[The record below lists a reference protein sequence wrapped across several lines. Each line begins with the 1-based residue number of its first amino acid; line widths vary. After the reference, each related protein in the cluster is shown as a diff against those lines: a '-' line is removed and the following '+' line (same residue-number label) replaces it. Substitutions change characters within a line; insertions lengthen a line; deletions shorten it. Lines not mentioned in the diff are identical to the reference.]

1 MSSFLN
7 VDASGHAYV
16 TTPMAHV
23 TNDGTSV
30 PGLIKTG
37 TPDTSEIR
45 VVRSVYLDTDGV
57 AKVNV
62 AN

>member
-1 MSSFLN
+1 M
-7 VDASGHAYV
+7 